1 MTKAERAEVRAL
13 IAEAPKA
20 LAPIFESFMRAIT
33 ALDEKDALI
42 ADALALLESGWAHVN
57 WMIKTRFEYDEK
69 LAALKAR
76 VAL

>member
-42 ADALALLESGWAHVN
+42 VELIDLAYNGFGDIDSGSSRRQHQMA
-57 WMIKTRFEYDEK
+57 

-76 VAL
+76 AEK